1 MVEQKK
7 KFHTHRAHKLALHF
21 NFQQVIQLTFD
32 ESLIGEQSA
41 CPLDKLLELCI
52 CRESVSERKK

>member
-7 KFHTHRAHKLALHF
+7 KIHTHRAHKLALHF

-41 CPLDKLLELCI
+41 SPLDKLLELCI
-52 CRESVSERKK
+52 CRESE

>member
-7 KFHTHRAHKLALHF
+7 IHTHRAHKLALHF

-52 CRESVSERKK
+52 CRESE